1 MIPVAQPSIATRSN
15 VGEAVCGPKLS
26 VLIDTPTPPV
36 EAMRRSR
43 SAGLTGFQLEWTSIP
58 LPALRSVRPSADVS
72 ESSGYDCPP
81 TVELNESRVPGVW
94 ESYGSPL
101 APSEW
106 KTILGIAI
114 LRSQAKR
121 GN

>member
-1 MIPVAQPSIATRSN
+1 MLRPEASCYSGTVGALTNPRLIGPGKLDLFERETLQWFSEFGIWVDFKRKKVFRYRFVLDATFVS
-15 VGEAVCGPKLS
+15 
-26 VLIDTPTPPV
+26 
-36 EAMRRSR
+36 
-43 SAGLTGFQLEWTSIP
+43 
-58 LPALRSVRPSADVS
+58 LRADVAA
-72 ESSGYDCPP
+72 ESG
-81 TVELNESRVPGVW
+81 VPGVW